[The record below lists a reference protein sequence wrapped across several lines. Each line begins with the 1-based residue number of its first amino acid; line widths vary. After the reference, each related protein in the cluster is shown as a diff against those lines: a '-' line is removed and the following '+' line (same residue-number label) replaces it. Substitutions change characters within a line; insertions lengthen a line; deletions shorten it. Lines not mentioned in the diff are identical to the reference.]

1 MAGTNLQED
10 FSTWKNPFLAAGKV
24 SALRSQFQ
32 AYASN
37 PQLSKAWKTRCLGI
51 VKNLQDYPAAYIDE
65 QIVAVEAAIIEKE
78 IADHDP
84 FDDAA
89 LVNGIVDGLQE
100 AAK

>member
-24 SALRSQFQ
+24 AALKSKFQ
-32 AYASN
+32 AFASN
-37 PQLSKAWKTRCLGI
+37 PRLSKAWKTRCLGI
-51 VKNLQDYPAAYIDE
+51 VKNLQDEPAAYIAE

-78 IADHDP
+78 IEDHDP

-89 LVNGIVDGLQE
+89 LVQGIVDDLIEG
-100 AAK
+100 AG